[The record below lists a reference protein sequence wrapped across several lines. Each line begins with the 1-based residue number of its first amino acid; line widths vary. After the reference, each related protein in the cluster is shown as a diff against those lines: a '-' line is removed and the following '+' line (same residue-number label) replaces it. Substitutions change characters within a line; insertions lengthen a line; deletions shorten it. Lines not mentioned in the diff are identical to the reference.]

1 MKIFFDGG
9 CRPNPGM
16 MEAAVVAGGRVWIR
30 RDLGHGTN
38 DHAEWLALLYAVD
51 IARMLGERDIV
62 LIGDSGRVIHQAKGL
77 RKSRAADLQPYLDRF
92 AEAKGWFARMRI
104 RQIGRA
110 QNLAGIALEKGHLP
124 GSNLRAESSAGS
136 IHHNLR

>member
-51 IARMLGERDIV
+51 IARMLSERDIV

-77 RKSRAADLQPYLDRF
+77 RKNRAADLQPYLDRF
-92 AEAKGWFARMRI
+92 ADAKDGFARLRI

-124 GSNLRAESSAGS
+124 GSRLIPE
-136 IHHNLR
+136 